1 MTGLVG
7 PHGKVR
13 CMPPIDGPAR
23 AAYHSTGHLSCQVV
37 RASWSARLMEFP
49 KVKPANR
56 PGGWEVEGVGYRRQA
71 HLCLLAF
78 EQKNALLQKHLE
90 RLEQARKKGGTYKIP
105 PNLLEKYRFFRSAAV
120 VYSAM
125 AVEGFLNYY
134 GVKRLGNDFYRDTY
148 ERLSSHRK
156 LAAVVATCTGHL
168 LPRHAELVTVL
179 RRLTERRNA
188 LVHPKAREVL
198 PKAKGVQPRRAPLHS
213 AEAPTSAA
221 DSVRDM
227 ERFFKLFAKL
237 DPQAVSAILW

>member
-1 MTGLVG
+1 
-7 PHGKVR
+7 
-13 CMPPIDGPAR
+13 
-23 AAYHSTGHLSCQVV
+23 
-37 RASWSARLMEFP
+37 MEFP

-56 PGGWEVEGVGYRRQA
+56 PGGWEVDGVGYRRQA

-120 VYSAM
+120 VFSAM

-134 GVKRLGNDFYRDTY
+134 GVKRVGNAFYRDTY

-198 PKAKGVQPRRAPLHS
+198 PKGEDAKPRRAPPRP
-213 AEAPTSAA
+213 APAPTPAA

-227 ERFFKLFAKL
+227 ERFFELFTEL
-237 DPQAVSAILW
+237 DSEAVSALLW

>member
-1 MTGLVG
+1 
-7 PHGKVR
+7 
-13 CMPPIDGPAR
+13 
-23 AAYHSTGHLSCQVV
+23 
-37 RASWSARLMEFP
+37 MEFP

-90 RLEQARKKGGTYKIP
+90 RLEDARKKRGTYKIP
-105 PNLLEKYRFFRSAAV
+105 PNLLERLRFFRSAAV

-134 GVKRLGNDFYRDTY
+134 GVKRLGNEFYRDTY

-156 LAAVVATCTGHL
+156 LAALVATCTGQL
-168 LPRHAELVTVL
+168 LPSHAEVVTVL

-198 PKAKGVQPRRAPLHS
+198 PKAKDAKPRRAPRRP
-213 AEAPTSAA
+213 AVAPTPAA

-227 ERFFKLFAKL
+227 ERFFELFAEL
-237 DPQAVSAILW
+237 DSQAVSAMLW

>member
-1 MTGLVG
+1 
-7 PHGKVR
+7 
-13 CMPPIDGPAR
+13 
-23 AAYHSTGHLSCQVV
+23 
-37 RASWSARLMEFP
+37 MEFP

-78 EQKNALLQKHLE
+78 EQKRALLQKHLE
-90 RLEQARKKGGTYKIP
+90 RLEEARKKGGTYRIP

-120 VYSAM
+120 VFSAM

-134 GVKRLGNDFYRDTY
+134 GVKRLGNDFYRDNY

-168 LPRHAELVTVL
+168 LLGHAELVTVL

-188 LVHPKAREVL
+188 LVHPKAREV
-198 PKAKGVQPRRAPLHS
+198 PPEEDAKPRPASPPS
-213 AEAPTSAA
+213 AVEVTPAA

-227 ERFFKLFAKL
+227 ERFFELFAEL
-237 DPQAVSAILW
+237 DSQAVSAMLW

>member
-1 MTGLVG
+1 
-7 PHGKVR
+7 
-13 CMPPIDGPAR
+13 
-23 AAYHSTGHLSCQVV
+23 
-37 RASWSARLMEFP
+37 MEFP

-90 RLEQARKKGGTYKIP
+90 RLEGARKKGGTYRIP

-120 VYSAM
+120 VFSAM

-134 GVKRLGNDFYRDTY
+134 GVKRLGNDFYRDNY
-148 ERLSSHRK
+148 ERLNTHQK
-156 LAAVVATCTGHL
+156 LSALVATCTGHL
-168 LPRHAELVTVL
+168 LPKHAELVRVL

-198 PKAKGVQPRRAPLHS
+198 AEVKDGNPRRAPPRS
-213 AEAPTSAA
+213 AVAPTPAA

-227 ERFFKLFAKL
+227 ERFFELFAEL
-237 DPQAVSAILW
+237 DSQAVSAMLW